1 MKNCAEALLE
11 VEADQLM
18 SGLKKLNPYDLKQLA
33 NTIEIF
39 DDLLVTDFSRGVSS
53 RSARLRAGGI
63 NRPSILALVSD
74 LTDLAPKD

>member
-39 DDLLVTDFSRGVSS
+39 DDLPVTEFSS
-53 RSARLRAGGI
+53 RSTRLRAGGI